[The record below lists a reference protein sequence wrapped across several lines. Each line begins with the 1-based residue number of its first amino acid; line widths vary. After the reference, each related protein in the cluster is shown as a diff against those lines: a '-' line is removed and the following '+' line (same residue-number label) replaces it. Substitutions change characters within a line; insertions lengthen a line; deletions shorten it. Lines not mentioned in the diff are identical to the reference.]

1 MKIMHFLKVM
11 LPVIA
16 LGSLLSTQSL
26 AGITS
31 FDGQGTAKAAAAN
44 PNIAALQ
51 PLASADEAIASAS
64 ELRMLTQRMYK
75 DYIFAGLNVR
85 ARRARSD
92 LKSAM
97 NLFEAELARITLFA
111 HNDNLKTRADELK
124 KAWLSI
130 KPIYSKAPT
139 KDKVTE
145 LRDLNIALLK
155 ASHTNVTT
163 LMVFG
168 GSRFGRMVNLAGE
181 QTMLSQR
188 IAALY
193 GLMAWGFEKE
203 FEDIYRIVA
212 KDFGYNLE
220 VMMDH
225 PINTSRVDR
234 KLKQVKRQ
242 FSSFARSTNNGS
254 QTYVPALIDR
264 SAEKM
269 LEEMQ
274 DITNMYADL
283 SSH

>member
-1 MKIMHFLKVM
+1 MKIVHFLKVM
-11 LPVIA
+11 LPAIA
-16 LGSLLSTQSL
+16 LGSLLGTQAV

-31 FDGQGTAKAAAAN
+31 FDGSSQTTTGSSVNAAN
-44 PNIAALQ
+44 IQ

-64 ELRMLTQRMYK
+64 EMRMLTQQMYK
-75 DYIFAGLNVR
+75 DYIFIGLNVR
-85 ARRARSD
+85 ARRAKKD
-92 LKSAM
+92 LDNAVTR
-97 NLFEAELARITLFA
+97 FESELARITLFA
-111 HNDNLKTRADELK
+111 HNDNLKTRATELK
-124 KAWLSI
+124 DAWQKI
-130 KPIYSKAPT
+130 KPIYLKAP
-139 KDKVTE
+139 DKNRVNE

-203 FEDIYRIVA
+203 FESIYSIVE

-225 PINTSRVDR
+225 PINTPRVDR
-234 KLKQVKRQ
+234 KLKKVKRQ
-242 FSSFARSTNNGS
+242 FSSFGRSSKNGS
-254 QTYVPALIDR
+254 RTYVPALIDR

-274 DITNMYADL
+274 DVTNLYADL
-283 SSH
+283 SRK

>member
-1 MKIMHFLKVM
+1 MKIMNFLKTI

-16 LGSLLSTQSL
+16 LGSLMSTASV

-31 FDGQGTAKAAAAN
+31 FDGQGGNQKQSTTANAT
-44 PNIAALQ
+44 PQQ

-85 ARRARSD
+85 ARRARQD
-92 LKSAM
+92 LKQAM
-97 NLFEAELARITLFA
+97 ALFETELARITLFA
-111 HNDNLKTRADELK
+111 HNDNLKTRATELK
-124 KAWLSI
+124 DAWLSI
-130 KPIYSKAPT
+130 KPIYSKSP
-139 KDKVTE
+139 DKGRVAE

-188 IAALY
+188 MAALY

-203 FEDIYRIVA
+203 FEDIYNIVE

-234 KLKQVKRQ
+234 KLKKVKRQ
-242 FSSFARSTNNGS
+242 FASFGRSSKNGS
-254 QTYVPALIDR
+254 RTYVPALIDR

-269 LEEMQ
+269 LEEML
-274 DITNMYADL
+274 DVTNLYADL
-283 SSH
+283 SSN